1 MRTILIAL
9 LMTLATQAVADP
21 FTVNGNA
28 VLYDTI
34 NSEVTEEI
42 DFGHAE
48 TLLEILKANENIEM
62 LILNSE
68 GGLIEAGY
76 DIADIVIDAE
86 LNTHVEFICES
97 ACATVFLAG
106 NKRSLELGA
115 KIGFH
120 SSYWAAE
127 DIQEY
132 FISEKD
138 TKGWETP
145 FEFASWL
152 YEDTQAEVFSVFE
165 YLLER
170 GVNAQFAIRTLKA
183 SSDSMWYPRRAE
195 LEAAGVLT
203 EGP

>member
-1 MRTILIAL
+1 MRTLLIAL
-9 LMTLATQAVADP
+9 LMSFVTNAVADP
-21 FTVNGNA
+21 FTVNGTK

-42 DFGHAE
+42 DYGHAE
-48 TLLEILKANENIEM
+48 KLLEILKTNENVEV

-152 YEDTQAEVFSVFE
+152 YEDTQAEVFSDFE

-183 SSDSMWYPRRAE
+183 SSDNMWYPRRAE

>member
-1 MRTILIAL
+1 MRTILIAS
-9 LMTLATQAVADP
+9 LMSFATNAVADP

-48 TLLEILKANENIEM
+48 TLLEILKGNENIEM

>member
-1 MRTILIAL
+1 MRTLLIAL
-9 LMTLATQAVADP
+9 LMSFVTNAVADP
-21 FTVNGNA
+21 FTVNGTT

-42 DFGHAE
+42 DYGHAE

-86 LNTHVEFICES
+86 LNTHVDIICES

-106 NKRSLELGA
+106 KKRSLELGA

-127 DIQEY
+127 DIHEY
-132 FISEKD
+132 FTSKKD
-138 TKGWETP
+138 IMGWETP

-152 YEDTQAEVFSVFE
+152 YEDTQAEVFSDFE